1 MNYENNWNKF
11 KKYLLEVRNVNKELR
26 HKKLIKYG
34 NPYIVIDKMLER
46 LLEKMGEIENN
57 QNTKYEYGDKVIIN
71 IPNSIF
77 CGLEG
82 KVIEFTN
89 KPYNMYIVE
98 IYDESK
104 IGVAEECLIKTKQIF

>member
-46 LLEKMGEIENN
+46 LLEKMGEI
-57 QNTKYEYGDKVIIN
+57 
-71 IPNSIF
+71 
-77 CGLEG
+77 
-82 KVIEFTN
+82 
-89 KPYNMYIVE
+89 
-98 IYDESK
+98 
-104 IGVAEECLIKTKQIF
+104 